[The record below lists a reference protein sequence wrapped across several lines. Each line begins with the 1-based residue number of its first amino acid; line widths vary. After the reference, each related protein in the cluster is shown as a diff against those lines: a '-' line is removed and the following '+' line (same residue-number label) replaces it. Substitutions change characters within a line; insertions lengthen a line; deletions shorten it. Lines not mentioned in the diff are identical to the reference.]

1 MKEII
6 LNDGNRITVEHLP
19 TCDIM
24 KLWEDEKIFQTY
36 AIKKDG
42 DKYLIKMKLTEDEQK
57 APRELM
63 VASKIRLIAAM
74 LETIWEKEN

>member
-6 LNDGNRITVEHLP
+6 LNDGNKITVEHLP

-24 KLWEDEKIFQTY
+24 KLWEDGKLFQTY
-36 AIKKDG
+36 AIRKDG

-63 VASKIRLIAAM
+63 VASKIRLMAAM